1 MKNRTGLSED
11 SVMDSAPYNR
21 FSGSDPDVSF
31 PGPKFTLCP
40 GRRVRWMILLYSI
53 VLFLLLVLL
62 LVSAVKFSQLNQEML
77 GVKLFLISINASLL
91 HVEEAPPKAEHYT
104 GGLTNGQ
111 GSCKDSW
118 VSFRSSCYQISS
130 KKLSWEG
137 AEKKCVEMGA
147 HLIVIND
154 AEEQKFISRNDLAEQ
169 LWIGL
174 VERENEDKWSWVD
187 GTDFTTTPKFWDSGQ
202 PDNWFQQEDCGQLHG
217 SGLWNDAECS
227 LFYKYICEMPA
238 N

>member
-11 SVMDSAPYNR
+11 SVMDSAPYSR
-21 FSGSDPDVSF
+21 FSGSDPDDSF
-31 PGPKFTLCP
+31 QGPKFTLRP
-40 GRRVRWMILLYSI
+40 GRRVKLMILLYSV

-77 GVKLFLISINASLL
+77 SVKLFLISINSSLL
-91 HVEEAPPKAEHYT
+91 HVGEAPPKAEHYT

-118 VSFRSSCYQISS
+118 VSFRSSCYQIST
-130 KKLSWEG
+130 KRLPWEG
-137 AEKKCVEMGA
+137 AERKCVEMGA

-154 AEEQKFISRNDLAEQ
+154 AEEQFIRGNDLAEQ

-174 VERENEDKWSWVD
+174 VERENEDRWTWVD
-187 GTDFTTTPKFWDSGQ
+187 GTDFTTTLKFWDVGQ
-202 PDNWFQQEDCGQLHG
+202 PDDWSQREDCGQLHG
-217 SGLWNDAECS
+217 NGLWNDADCS
-227 LFYKYICEMPA
+227 SHFKYICEMPA

>member
-11 SVMDSAPYNR
+11 SVMDSAPYSR
-21 FSGSDPDVSF
+21 FSGSDPDDSF
-31 PGPKFTLCP
+31 QGPKFTLRP
-40 GRRVRWMILLYSI
+40 GRRVKLMILLYSV

-77 GVKLFLISINASLL
+77 SVKLFLISINSSLL
-91 HVEEAPPKAEHYT
+91 HVGEAPPKA
-104 GGLTNGQ
+104 

-118 VSFRSSCYQISS
+118 VSFRSSCYQIST
-130 KKLSWEG
+130 KRLPWEG
-137 AEKKCVEMGA
+137 AERKCVEMGA

-154 AEEQKFISRNDLAEQ
+154 AEEQKFIRGNDLAEQ

-174 VERENEDKWSWVD
+174 VERENEDRWTWVD
-187 GTDFTTTPKFWDSGQ
+187 GTDFTTTLKFWDVGQ
-202 PDNWFQQEDCGQLHG
+202 PDDWSQREDCGQLHG
-217 SGLWNDAECS
+217 NGLWNDADCS
-227 LFYKYICEMPA
+227 SHFKYICEMPA